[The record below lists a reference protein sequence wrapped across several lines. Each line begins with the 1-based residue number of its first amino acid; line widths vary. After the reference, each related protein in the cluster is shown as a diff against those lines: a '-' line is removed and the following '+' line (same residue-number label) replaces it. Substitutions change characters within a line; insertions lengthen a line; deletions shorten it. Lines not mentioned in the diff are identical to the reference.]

1 MGRLI
6 YSIHHLPDLTLIK
19 YQSLSDGGLDGVLK
33 RNESFLRQWQKIS
46 ANYKVDLCYLV
57 EYNPDFN
64 AGERLRP
71 TGITQKLLILRLL
84 HKLRQPL
91 LPKIIL
97 VRRNGLSQK
106 IPSNIIYPVR
116 IL

>member
-64 AGERLRP
+64 AGERLRFFLIIE
-71 TGITQKLLILRLL
+71 GEFDFCELLIVPAPAITRAAAATFFT
-84 HKLRQPL
+84 
-91 LPKIIL
+91 
-97 VRRNGLSQK
+97 
-106 IPSNIIYPVR
+106 
-116 IL
+116 